1 LCQNNPNKAFTKSAV
16 ILDFT
21 TSEFLYPNGSIAN
34 TINMVTASGSTQE
47 ITAVHFPASSN
58 NAIEINYI
66 GLPS

>member
-1 LCQNNPNKAFTKSAV
+1 MVPNNLNKLFTKSAV
-16 ILDFT
+16 TLDFT
-21 TSEFLYPNGSIAN
+21 ASEFLYPNASTAN

-58 NAIEINYI
+58 NAVEINYI